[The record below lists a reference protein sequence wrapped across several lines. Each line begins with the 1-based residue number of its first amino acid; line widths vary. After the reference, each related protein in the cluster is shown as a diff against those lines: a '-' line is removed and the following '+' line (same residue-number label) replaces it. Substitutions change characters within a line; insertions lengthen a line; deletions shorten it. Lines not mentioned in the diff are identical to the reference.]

1 MDWAFYILVAIVSA
15 GAVAA
20 VALRNPIHCALCLAL
35 ALAGLAGHYLLLGA
49 EFIAFAQLLVYVGA
63 VAILIVFAILLT
75 HQGALPVKLELM
87 PASWMIGAAVGV
99 LLFAVLA
106 ATILTSGIQ
115 SSSASRSISVRE
127 MGQALAGD
135 YIVPLEVLALLLT
148 AGAIGA
154 VIIALAERKR
164 P

>member
-1 MDWAFYILVAIVSA
+1 MEWAFFMLVAIVGVSA
-15 GAVAA
+15 VSA

-35 ALAGLAGHYLLLGA
+35 ALGGLAGHYLLLGA

-75 HQGALPVKLELM
+75 RQGVLSVKVGLT
-87 PASWMIGAAVGV
+87 PASWMIGAVVGL
-99 LLFAVLA
+99 LLFSVLVA
-106 ATILTSGIQ
+106 ALLSSGVQ
-115 SSSASRSISVRE
+115 SSNAARSISVRE
-127 MGQALAGD
+127 MGQALAVD
-135 YIVPLEVLALLLT
+135 YILPLEALALLLT

-154 VIIALAERKR
+154 VVVAMTERKK